1 MHFHKNLYKELLY
14 CKDFSTDEISKL
26 NGRKCVKT
34 IKIILTLLDCPSTNK
49 KSQLKSTKSC
59 SNQISQK
66 LSQTHL
72 DVF

>member
-49 KSQLKSTKSC
+49 KSHSGANLNLQRVAV
-59 SNQISQK
+59 IR
-66 LSQTHL
+66 
-72 DVF
+72 